1 MRARRILV
9 HPLSLSAW
17 TAGLMAIL
25 LAIGLALLSTHASAQ
40 ATADLVVGGLSV
52 TPSIARAGDTVAGFI
67 TVRNA
72 GARQADPST
81 VGLYLVRWGASL
93 TEADALGTLEVHSLA
108 PGVSIQLPLG
118 FAVPAVAP
126 GSYQVIAMADVAG
139 TVAETSDANNRR
151 NARLEVAVP
160 DLVVNA
166 LSVTPGTARAGDA
179 ISVRVRV
186 RNQGRVPAEAT
197 EGAIYF
203 VTTPASALEGA
214 TPMLTFPVER
224 LLPGTSAETV
234 LSMTVPSVS
243 PGSFSVVARADSTA
257 LVAEG
262 SESRNLRT
270 VGLRVATPNLT
281 IAGFT
286 ATPISVGV
294 GETIRARVSLQNRAP
309 VPSHPT
315 TASLYMA
322 TAPDVDLATA
332 THVATVPVPAV
343 LPNRGTTL
351 TVPVIVPP
359 LSPGNQYLIVQVDAA
374 TASNPLLSA
383 QASLMPVLAAL
394 SNNPRSSTRFTLSY
408 PDLVVTG
415 LVASAAQVR
424 SGDSLVVT
432 VTVRNQGEVAA
443 PSSTAGLFLASGT
456 GATDDLAP
464 IATVPVGPLAARTSV
479 TLRVTTPVTAGA
491 SGPYTLVAEADWLK
505 TVAETNE
512 GNNRSVVPLQVATS
526 PDPVGPLDLEPQ
538 LDPAQLNMPWPKHS
552 HYKQPW
558 RAWLETV
565 PATRLRSGV
574 GINYKWDRDR
584 VNDAVELALLAQA
597 GISRIRVEASWN
609 RIDYDTLDLTDAA
622 RAKLTS
628 IVRGA
633 RAAGIRP
640 LILLNAHHGGPGPH
654 RSLTR
659 TVRVSAPAGSRSLQ
673 LDSVTGLQVGYTG
686 LSNLSQYK
694 MAEVLIT
701 AINPATGTVTLS
713 KPLPV
718 ALAAGRRLQLD
729 TLRYLPFY
737 PPGTPQFDATAAGW
751 LNYVRATLRTVTQAG
766 VTSFDVEIW
775 NELTFGSDFLGINAY
790 YDPPAVPAFNYFD
803 PRPGSSQW
811 ELARRTV
818 AMLASEFPSVTPIWG
833 FSNTS
838 FFQMPIG
845 DLPPGTRGQSYHP
858 YFFLD
863 YRSHADESHGFENNL
878 EGYAP
883 PAPPYRVVMP
893 ETAGTYLKTESLARL
908 INPAARN
915 ARPPGSPSFAHV
927 MTEFGLSPAEY
938 GVADPE
944 ESQLLKAK
952 TLLRATFFWLNKGL
966 EALWFFEDVGDDGD
980 PLSFDLVPE
989 SVTTLSQ
996 NPPNPDAYMTPALL
1010 ALRTAFGLLAGTQPV
1025 ATPRPLTI
1033 EAAATDGE
1041 GGGIVFPGDAS
1052 HPPLTYQDV
1061 LAILPFQLDA
1071 RTFVL
1076 ATYVMSRNIL
1086 EPLPL
1091 TPFLVRITNVNGL
1104 AAEVQSVDPLTGRS
1118 VPVEIV
1124 ERTDTSLTVSFSV
1137 ADYPSLLR
1145 IQE

>member
-1 MRARRILV
+1 MFAR
-9 HPLSLSAW
+9 HPLSLPAW
-17 TAGLMAIL
+17 TAGFMAIL
-25 LAIGLALLSTHASAQ
+25 LAIGLALVPTHTSAQ
-40 ATADLVVGGLSV
+40 ASADLVVGGLSL
-52 TPSIARAGDTVAGFI
+52 TPSVARAGDTVTGLM

-81 VGLYLVRWGASL
+81 VGLYLARWGAPL
-93 TEADALGTLEVHSLA
+93 TEAAALGTLVVHSLA
-108 PGVSIQLPLG
+108 PGVSVQLPLS
-118 FAVPAVAP
+118 FPVPAVAP
-126 GSYQVIAMADVAG
+126 GYFQVIAMADVAG
-139 TVAETSDANNRR
+139 AVTETSDANNRR
-151 NARLEVAVP
+151 VARLYVAVP

-166 LSVTPGTARAGDA
+166 LSVTPGTARAGDTV
-179 ISVRVRV
+179 SVRVRV

-214 TPMLTFPVER
+214 TPMLTFPVVE
-224 LLPGTSAETV
+224 LLPGASAETL

-243 PGSFSVVARADSTA
+243 PASFSVVARADSTA

-262 SESRNLRT
+262 SESNNLRA

-281 IAGFT
+281 IVRFT
-286 ATPISVGV
+286 ATPTSVGV
-294 GETIRARVSLQNRAP
+294 GETIRAAISLQNRAP

-315 TASLYMA
+315 TATLYMA

-351 TVPVIVPP
+351 TVPLIVPP
-359 LSPGNQYLIVQVDAA
+359 LPPGNQYLILQVDAA
-374 TASNPLLSA
+374 TASNPLLGA

-394 SNNPRSSTRFTLSY
+394 SNNPRSSTRFTLRY
-408 PDLVVTG
+408 PDLLVTG

-424 SGDSLVVT
+424 SGDSVVVT

-443 PSSTAGLFLASGT
+443 PSSTAGLFLDSGT
-456 GATDDLAP
+456 GATDGLAP
-464 IATVPVGPLAARTSV
+464 IATVPVGPLAARTSA

-491 SGPYTLVAEADWLK
+491 PGPYTLVAEADWLK
-505 TVAETNE
+505 NVAETNE
-512 GNNRSVVPLQVATS
+512 GNNRSVIPLQVTTPPS
-526 PDPVGPLDLEPQ
+526 PVGPLDLEPQ
-538 LDPAQLNMPWPKHS
+538 LDPSQLDMPWPKHS

-584 VNDAVELALLAQA
+584 VNDAVELRLLAQS
-597 GISRIRVEASWN
+597 GFSRIRVEIGWN
-609 RIDYDTLDLTDAA
+609 QIDYDTLDLTDAA
-622 RAKLTS
+622 RAKLSS

-633 RAAGIRP
+633 HAAGIRP
-640 LILLNAHHGGPGPH
+640 LILLNANHGGPGPS
-654 RSLTR
+654 RATTR
-659 TVRVSAPAGSRSLQ
+659 TVRTSAAAGSRSLQ
-673 LDSVTGLQVGYTG
+673 LDSVTGIQVGYTG
-686 LSNLSQYK
+686 ISNLSEYK
-694 MAEVLIT
+694 MAEVFIT

-718 ALAAGRRLQLD
+718 SLAAGRRLQLD
-729 TLRYLPFY
+729 TLHYLPFY
-737 PPGTPQFDATAAGW
+737 PPGTSQFDATAAGW
-751 LNYVRATLRTVTQAG
+751 LNYVRAVLRTVTQTG

-775 NELTFGSDFLGINAY
+775 NELVFGSDFLGINAY

-845 DLPPGTRGQSYHP
+845 DLPPGIRGQSYHP
-858 YFFLD
+858 YFFLN
-863 YRSHADESHGFENNL
+863 YQSNADEQYGMANNF

-883 PAPPYRVVMP
+883 ASPPYRVVMP

-915 ARPPGSPSFAHV
+915 ARPPGSPSFAHF
-927 MTEFGLSPAEY
+927 MTEFGLAPAEY
-938 GVADPE
+938 GVVDPE
-944 ESQLLKAK
+944 EGQLLKAK
-952 TLLRATFFWLNKGL
+952 TLLRAAFFWLNKGL
-966 EALWFFEDVGDDGD
+966 EALWFFEDVGDGD

-1010 ALRTAFGLLAGTQPV
+1010 ALRTAFGFLAGTQPV

-1033 EAAATDGE
+1033 EAAATDGD

-1052 HPPLTYQDV
+1052 HPPLSYQDV
-1061 LAILPFQLDA
+1061 LAVLPFQVDD

-1086 EPLPL
+1086 EPVRPVS
-1091 TPFLVRITNVNGL
+1091 FDVRISGLNGTG
-1104 AAEVQSVDPLTGRS
+1104 AQVRYVDPISGRD
-1118 VPVEIV
+1118 VPVQIID
-1124 ERTDTSLTVSFSV
+1124 RTDTSLTLSLPV
-1137 ADYPSLLR
+1137 ADYPYVLR
-1145 IQE
+1145 IEE

>member
-1 MRARRILV
+1 MPRN
-9 HPLSLSAW
+9 PSFPSAW
-17 TAGLMAIL
+17 AFVRFKARIDWLRFAMGIGYERAVDYPWIFSELELGPKDRLIDVGSGATVFPLFVRAETGATVQCIDYDANVLRLKRYARKCGLGEALDDGTLVIQQVSGGRLPFPDSAFDKLSCISTIEHTPDERDTEAMLELFRIVRKGGRLAFSVPIAVKHTDVFVSADVYERKFRWEAAIL
-25 LAIGLALLSTHASAQ
+25 RAALRPRFVAGTSDSSLGRQAPQARGLRRTALSVRASDRLSQAHRPRRLAQTLAL
-40 ATADLVVGGLSV
+40 G
-52 TPSIARAGDTVAGFI
+52 
-67 TVRNA
+67 
-72 GARQADPST
+72 
-81 VGLYLVRWGASL
+81 
-93 TEADALGTLEVHSLA
+93 DALGGRALY
-108 PGVSIQLPLG
+108 
-118 FAVPAVAP
+118 PA
-126 GSYQVIAMADVAG
+126 
-139 TVAETSDANNRR
+139 
-151 NARLEVAVP
+151 
-160 DLVVNA
+160 
-166 LSVTPGTARAGDA
+166 
-179 ISVRVRV
+179 
-186 RNQGRVPAEAT
+186 GRCPQPAT
-197 EGAIYF
+197 EK
-203 VTTPASALEGA
+203 
-214 TPMLTFPVER
+214 
-224 LLPGTSAETV
+224 LL
-234 LSMTVPSVS
+234 L
-243 PGSFSVVARADSTA
+243 F
-257 LVAEG
+257 
-262 SESRNLRT
+262 
-270 VGLRVATPNLT
+270 
-281 IAGFT
+281 
-286 ATPISVGV
+286 
-294 GETIRARVSLQNRAP
+294 
-309 VPSHPT
+309 HP
-315 TASLYMA
+315 
-322 TAPDVDLATA
+322 
-332 THVATVPVPAV
+332 
-343 LPNRGTTL
+343 
-351 TVPVIVPP
+351 
-359 LSPGNQYLIVQVDAA
+359 
-374 TASNPLLSA
+374 
-383 QASLMPVLAAL
+383 
-394 SNNPRSSTRFTLSY
+394 
-408 PDLVVTG
+408 
-415 LVASAAQVR
+415 
-424 SGDSLVVT
+424 
-432 VTVRNQGEVAA
+432 GEVARK
-443 PSSTAGLFLASGT
+443 SSIPALNAFQAMVRAVATAAFWLVFLS
-456 GATDDLAP
+456 
-464 IATVPVGPLAARTSV
+464 VPGCA
-479 TLRVTTPVTAGA
+479 
-491 SGPYTLVAEADWLK
+491 
-505 TVAETNE
+505 
-512 GNNRSVVPLQVATS
+512 RSVMAPPSLG
-526 PDPVGPLDLEPQ
+526 GPLDLEPQ

-1086 EPLPL
+1086 EPVRPIS
-1091 TPFLVRITNVNGL
+1091 FDVRIGGLNGTG
-1104 AAEVQSVDPLTGRS
+1104 AQVRYVDSISGQD
-1118 VPVEIV
+1118 VPAQIID
-1124 ERTDTSLTVSFSV
+1124 RTDTSLTLSLAV
-1137 ADYPSLLR
+1137 ADYPYVLR
-1145 IQE
+1145 IEE